1 MKLKELLQ
9 RVRYEE
15 IFGDENTE
23 ITDVCA
29 DSRHACKGSLFV
41 CLKGENC
48 DGHEYAENAVKN
60 GAVALVVERKLPL
73 PVTQVAVSNSR
84 KALSV
89 IAAAK
94 YGYPSDSLKI
104 IGVTGTNGKTTTAH
118 MLAAVLSHS
127 GKKVGITGT
136 LGAKFEN
143 RTMSCELT
151 TPDPIYMN
159 YIFSEMVKSG
169 IEYCV
174 SEISAHAL
182 YYDKDYAI
190 NYEAVIFTNLTR
202 DHLDFFGNMQNYA
215 DAKKKL
221 FFERRSKYSVI
232 NVDDEFGRKLAF
244 DTPNAVTY
252 GIKSPSDVFSVI
264 EEETVD
270 GSVALINLC
279 DELCECE
286 INVLGEFN
294 VYNAMA
300 AVACAWKMGISVFNI
315 ADGIYDFKGVKG
327 RIEKAGEINGA
338 YIFVDYAHTPD
349 GLLKTL
355 SALKKV
361 CEGKLYCL
369 FGCGG
374 NRDQGKRKIMG
385 ETASY
390 LSDFVI
396 ITSDNPRFEDSVE
409 IIKEIESGIVD
420 GKDYVCIEKR
430 EDAICYGIKS
440 LNTGDVLLIAGKGAE
455 TYQEIMGIKY
465 DYSDYN
471 VIKKLIG

>member
-1 MKLKELLQ
+1 MKLKELLK
-9 RVRYEE
+9 RVQFEE
-15 IFGDENTE
+15 ISGDENIE

-29 DSRHACKGSLFV
+29 DSHHAGNGSLFV
-41 CLKGENC
+41 CLKGGTY
-48 DGHEYAENAVKN
+48 DGHEYAESAIKN
-60 GAVALVVERKLPL
+60 GAVALAVERKLPL
-73 PVTQVAVSNSR
+73 PVVQVVVEDSR

-89 IAAAK
+89 LAAAK
-94 YGYPSDSLKI
+94 YSYPADKLKV

-118 MLAAVLSHS
+118 MLASILSRA

-136 LGAKFEN
+136 LGAKFGE
-143 RTMSCELT
+143 RVMSGELT

-190 NYEAVIFTNLTR
+190 KYEAVIFTNLTR
-202 DHLDFFGNMQNYA
+202 DHLDFFGDMQNYA

-221 FFERRSKYSVI
+221 FFERRSKYAVI
-232 NVDDEFGRKLAF
+232 NVDDEFGRKLAC
-244 DTPNAVTY
+244 DTPGAISY

-264 EEETVD
+264 EEENAEK
-270 GSVALINLC
+270 SVALINLC

-286 INVLGEFN
+286 INVPGEFN

-300 AVACAWKMGISVFNI
+300 AAACAWKMGISILNI
-315 ADGIYDFKGVKG
+315 ADGLYDFKGVRG
-327 RIEKAGEINGA
+327 RLEKAGEINGG

-349 GLLKTL
+349 GLLKAL
-355 SALKKV
+355 SALKKI
-361 CEGKLYCL
+361 CRGKLCCL

-374 NRDQGKRKIMG
+374 NRDRGKRKIMG
-385 ETASY
+385 EIASS
-390 LSDFVI
+390 LSDLVI
-396 ITSDNPRFEDSVE
+396 ITSDNPRFEDPVG
-409 IIKEIESGIVD
+409 IIKEIESGIAE
-420 GKDYVCIEKR
+420 GKDYVDIENR

-440 LNTGDVLLIAGKGAE
+440 LNAGDILLIAGKGAE

-465 DYSDYN
+465 DYSDYT